1 MIEWTPSERRM
12 LFRFS
17 LYGFLKN
24 QRYFETFLV
33 LAFLDKG
40 LSFFQIGLLAGFAGF
55 CTNIF
60 EIPSGAVAD
69 LYGRRKC
76 MLFSFSAY
84 TISFALLAMS
94 ETLWQLFLAM
104 FFFSLGEAFRTGTHK
119 AMIFDW
125 LAAVGKEKERVRVYG
140 YTRSWSKKGS
150 ALSALIAA
158 CLIFVLRDFDA
169 VFWLSVPPCV
179 LNIINFLGY
188 PDVVEGDPQTRRPA
202 TSVKGH
208 ILAAAGEAWRHR
220 EQRRLLLESAGFEGV
235 FEVCKDYLQPVLQQ
249 AAMTLPVLLMLAGDQ
264 RTALLVGAVYVV
276 LFLLSSYASQ
286 HAHTLVLWQNGD
298 EDRAARL
305 LWRIYL
311 GVYTI
316 LVPGLY
322 FEWHGVVI
330 AAFIVAYLV
339 QNLWRPALVSR
350 LDACS
355 DPASGATTLSIESQV
370 RSIFAMVAAPA
381 LGWSVDHVGLWPV
394 GALGAIAAL
403 AALVLGRFPSNPPHS
418 IVRN

>member
-1 MIEWTPSERRM
+1 MEWTNEQRRM

-24 QRYFETFLV
+24 QRYFETFLI
-33 LAFLDKG
+33 LAYLGKG
-40 LSFFQIGLLAGFAGF
+40 LSFFQIGLLAGFTGF
-55 CTNIF
+55 CTNVF
-60 EIPSGAVAD
+60 EVPSGAVAD
-69 LYGRRKC
+69 LYGRRKS
-76 MLFSFSAY
+76 MIFSSSAY
-84 TISFALLAMS
+84 TLSFVVLALS
-94 ETLWQLFLAM
+94 TSLWQLFLAM

-125 LAAVGKEKERVRVYG
+125 LASIGKEKERVRVYG
-140 YTRSWSKKGS
+140 YTRSWSKMGS
-150 ALSALIAA
+150 ALSALLAA
-158 CLIFVLRDFDA
+158 GLVFVLRDFDA
-169 VFWLSVPPCV
+169 VFWLSVPPCL
-179 LNIINFLGY
+179 LNIVNFLGY
-188 PDVVEGDPQTRRPA
+188 PDVVEGDPQARRPA
-202 TSVKGH
+202 ASVKGH
-208 ILAAAGEAWRHR
+208 ILGAAREAWRHR
-220 EQRRLLLESAGFEGV
+220 GQRRLLLESAGFEGV

-249 AAMTLPVLLMLAGDQ
+249 AALALPVLLVLAGDQ

-286 HAHTLVLWQNGD
+286 HAHTLVRWQNGD

-311 GVYTI
+311 GVYVI

-330 AAFIVAYLV
+330 VAFIVAYLV

-355 DPASGATTLSIESQV
+355 DAATGATTLSIESQV

-381 LGWSVDHVGLWPV
+381 LGWAVDHVGLWPV
-394 GALGAIAAL
+394 GALGAVAAL
-403 AALVLGRFPSNPPHS
+403 AALVLGRSPDGMSDS
-418 IVRN
+418 KARK

>member
-1 MIEWTPSERRM
+1 MEWTNEQRRM

-24 QRYFETFLV
+24 QRYFETFLI
-33 LAFLDKG
+33 LAYLGKG
-40 LSFFQIGLLAGFAGF
+40 LSFFQIGLLVGFTGF
-55 CTNIF
+55 CTNVF
-60 EIPSGAVAD
+60 EVPSGAVAD
-69 LYGRRKC
+69 LYGRRKS
-76 MLFSFSAY
+76 MIFSSSAY
-84 TISFALLAMS
+84 TLSFVVLALSTA
-94 ETLWQLFLAM
+94 LWQLFLAM

-125 LAAVGKEKERVRVYG
+125 LASIGKEKERIRVYG
-140 YTRSWSKKGS
+140 YTRSWSKMGS
-150 ALSALIAA
+150 ALSALLAA
-158 CLIFVLRDFDA
+158 GLVFVLRDFDA
-169 VFWLSVPPCV
+169 VFWLSVPPCL

-188 PDVVEGDPQTRRPA
+188 PEVVEGDPQARRPA
-202 TSVKGH
+202 ASVKGH
-208 ILAAAGEAWRHR
+208 ILGAACEAWRHR
-220 EQRRLLLESAGFEGV
+220 GQRRLLLESTGFEGV

-249 AAMTLPVLLMLAGDQ
+249 AALSLPVLLTLAGDQ

-286 HAHTLVLWQNGD
+286 HAHTLVRWENGD

-311 GVYTI
+311 GVYVI

-330 AAFIVAYLV
+330 LTFIVAYLV

-355 DPASGATTLSIESQV
+355 DAATGATTLSIESQV

-394 GALGAIAAL
+394 GALGALAAL
-403 AALVLGRFPSNPPHS
+403 AALVLGRSPTGNTCS
-418 IVRN
+418 

>member
-1 MIEWTPSERRM
+1 M

-33 LAFLDKG
+33 LAFLNKG
-40 LSFFQIGLLAGFAGF
+40 LSYFQIGLLAGFAGF
-55 CTNIF
+55 CTNVF
-60 EIPSGAVAD
+60 EVPSGALAD

-84 TISFALLAMS
+84 TVSFIVLAMS
-94 ETLWQLFLAM
+94 VSLWQLFLAM

-125 LAAVGKEKERVRVYG
+125 LAAIGKERERVRVYG

-158 CLIFVLRDFDA
+158 GLVFVLRDFDA
-169 VFWLSVPPCV
+169 VFWLSVPPCI
-179 LNIINFLGY
+179 LSIINFLGY
-188 PDVVEGDPQTRRPA
+188 PDVVEGEPKPQRAAP
-202 TSVKGH
+202 SVSGH
-208 ILAAAGEAWRHR
+208 ILGAARAAWHHR
-220 EQRRLLLESAGFEGV
+220 GQRRLLLESAGFEGV

-249 AAMTLPVLLMLAGDQ
+249 AALGLPLLLALASDQ

-276 LFLLSSYASQ
+276 LFMLSSYASE
-286 HAHTLVLWQNGD
+286 HAHTLVLWQGGD
-298 EDRAARL
+298 EERAARL
-305 LWRIYL
+305 LWTIYL
-311 GVYTI
+311 AVYAI
-316 LVPGLY
+316 LIPGLY
-322 FEWHGVVI
+322 YEWHGVVI
-330 AAFIVAYLV
+330 GAFIVAYLV

-355 DPASGATTLSIESQV
+355 DAASGATTLSIESQV
-370 RSIFAMVAAPA
+370 RSLFAMVAAPA
-381 LGWSVDHVGLWPV
+381 LGWTVDHAGLWPIGV
-394 GALGAIAAL
+394 LGAAAAL
-403 AALVLGRFPSNPPHS
+403 AALVVGRPGRSGAS
-418 IVRN
+418 L